1 MKRILPFI
9 VAFYTVTF
17 SAQAQTN
24 KEEHQ
29 NARLEKV
36 AGAIQ
41 NKLNLT
47 DAQTM
52 QWKKIRT
59 STMEK
64 TKAIQNDQSLT
75 KDQKRT
81 QLMALHQDAQQ
92 QISAILTPEQQ
103 TKFKS
108 LKEDM
113 KAKWKEKREER
124 KNKTNS

>member
-17 SAQAQTN
+17 TAQAQTN

>member
-47 DAQTM
+47 DAQTI

>member
-9 VAFYTVTF
+9 VACYTITF
-17 SAQAQTN
+17 NAQAQTN

-103 TKFKS
+103 AKFKS

>member
-52 QWKKIRT
+52 QWKKIKT